1 MSSPR
6 KPSEAPHKPRKLGET
21 SRKPHKPRKTPLR
34 PGKHKVSI
42 RHAAGPDPIDLTACT
57 RLIPLP
63 SHGPEDV
70 ISDRCGGLLV
80 GCEDGS
86 IYRIDAT
93 TSRID
98 LLANTGGRPLGLELT
113 DNHLIVCDSYK
124 GLLRYELD
132 WVTAESN
139 QSGGPAFTL
148 KQPAETLVT
157 HVNGKPLKFCSNATV
172 APDGTVW
179 FTESTSRF
187 HYPEFM
193 GAILEHRATGSVN
206 RLNTDGTV
214 EQVVPER
221 YFANGIVAEPD
232 GTGVLF
238 CETTDYAVRRVDVLT
253 GRVGGVEENL
263 PGFPDNMSALDE
275 RGGAWSAYAHPRSWA
290 LDLIAKLPGV
300 IRHIAWW
307 MPDAIRPGP
316 KHDVWLT
323 RWEYDPTAEGAA
335 KWRMGRQIR
344 GHHPKF
350 HTATAAVQL
359 GDTLYAVSKDHGC
372 VLEIDLTSVPAQ

>member
-1 MSSPR
+1 MSSPHEALR
-6 KPSEAPHKPRKLGET
+6 KPSDTPPKPSDT
-21 SRKPHKPRKTPLR
+21 PRKPHKPRKTPLR
-34 PGKHKVSI
+34 PGEHQVTIKHEV
-42 RHAAGPDPIDLTACT
+42 GPEPIDLTACT

-70 ISDRCGGLLV
+70 ISDGRGGLLV

-113 DNHLIVCDSYK
+113 GNHLIVCDSYK
-124 GLLRYELD
+124 GLLRYEED
-132 WVTAESN
+132 WGPAESAHTVGAEQRLEPQEIEQGEASTAETN
-139 QSGGPAFTL
+139 NSGGPAFTL

-172 APDGTVW
+172 APDGTIW

-187 HYPEFM
+187 HYLEFM
-193 GAILEHRATGSVN
+193 GAILEHRATGGVN

-214 EQVVPER
+214 EQVVPKR

-275 RGGAWSAYAHPRSWA
+275 QGGAWSAYAHPRSWA

-316 KHDVWLT
+316 KHDV
-323 RWEYDPTAEGAA
+323 
-335 KWRMGRQIR
+335 
-344 GHHPKF
+344 
-350 HTATAAVQL
+350 
-359 GDTLYAVSKDHGC
+359 
-372 VLEIDLTSVPAQ
+372 